1 MRFDL
6 CKKRVSTD
14 LFRELCSFVLNT
26 DTKQYETFVL
36 SDLVWIFYKSFKIC
50 KLCDLESF
58 IIEVV
63 EWIK

>member
-1 MRFDL
+1 M